1 MERHTLRPVQRHML
15 FVNFHIMQTYN
26 LYFNEGLHSHLEH
39 ELDENSVLQNGI
51 INELGSVDLDPKHSH
66 FPRLCHKNG
75 C

>member
-1 MERHTLRPVQRHML
+1 
-15 FVNFHIMQTYN
+15 MQTYN